1 MTNWDKILADFARKC
16 KGGSPDMTNPRHL
29 ALLRE
34 SLIKFGWNENAA
46 NGIVGNLR
54 EGKEKKPGEI
64 WQNNSNKKN
73 GTFSAKRISDEKIGS
88 NLKDIEQAKLYV
100 AGKFSPGEEKMS
112 SKVGKKGKARVERE
126 AREQDRNEAFQKM
139 KKACEVPGPDGKESK
154 ECIAAKKE
162 FEKADKD
169 WKKAK
174 EKEKSKDKSERKP
187 GDPVDVTA
195 SPQDQVKQ
203 AKENLDRTEKLL
215 KSKEDKK
222 TAACEADENS
232 KSCREATTE
241 YNKAL
246 QAHDDAEYQHGQLV
260 KIEKVLGME
269 DGPKKDKLLTELIQ
283 ESSGRVQKDG
293 VAQPGGIAA
302 SIGESSSTDAAN
314 DITKDYGK
322 HELLSELEPP
332 SNSDEEKKADSL
344 SYDKKSAYAIEL
356 GLVRLSGEDEDIPP
370 GYKPSQH
377 HIDRAKELMERA
389 CAVTGD
395 AGSYNRTICENAKR
409 KYQEAKDDWTRV
421 QKETQRELIRRD
433 RWVSTK
439 RKEILEGDNEVATK
453 IRDKCKKYMV
463 DGDVDTSQKLSKSC
477 KEALKNLNEW
487 LETSYDTGRSSIEE
501 VRNDPASG
509 AHPDFPNDDENKKH
523 GTPLSGI
530 MSPENQALM
539 RGMLEEE
546 KRKALLKCEALENE
560 YDRTECIDTKTKHY
574 DGELKNF
581 DEGMS
586 DHDTGMVYYD
596 KNGNLKF
603 VNISNKKTKL
613 KGKKG
618 SAVSDVPEDR
628 SEGSSTADTH
638 YNGTPT
644 GRIETLAEAID
655 AASEDKDFQK
665 RFPGWDSYKDKVETH
680 LSKAIEEAF
689 KISEDGKAPLIKLG
703 NNGEVKDENGQVI
716 HTIESSVGEEPNA
729 TPSQDAESMAESVDF
744 LPVQG
749 RKYFDDTKDHLKKNG
764 GDAAL
769 EAMFGPK
776 PEGGWTD
783 AHWMALAI
791 KVQKEGKLPNGR
803 AVPYTPYGKL
813 AEKFGDMH
821 KAASRGEYPEGLPP
835 EKRAEWDEKREGVDK
850 NRLFKAFGELKR
862 KREASLEEA
871 HRELADGVRK
881 QDEQWVKDHPKEA
894 KDAGIPPANGPNAE
908 IYVRDFMRNMH
919 WDKYI
924 MNLDGKKQVQIGG
937 VNCRPGDFRGC
948 LAELSGFTG
957 EIDSEEGRK
966 ALMDHVA
973 KYMNL
978 TGDSEEVK
986 MKGTDTNEDG
996 KIDEKER
1003 GEQLKKEEA
1012 LRKIKV
1018 KLDKAAKI
1026 LGEAKNEKP
1035 KDKDK
1040 INSAQANY
1048 NKILKV
1054 YNKLKKEAG
1063 PVIGTDTWRTAG
1075 TSPKTAGGLGPDLIG
1090 CLRKKSNNRAAK
1102 AADEKRKP
1110 K

>member
-1 MTNWDKILADFARKC
+1 
-16 KGGSPDMTNPRHL
+16 
-29 ALLRE
+29 
-34 SLIKFGWNENAA
+34 
-46 NGIVGNLR
+46 
-54 EGKEKKPGEI
+54 
-64 WQNNSNKKN
+64 
-73 GTFSAKRISDEKIGS
+73 
-88 NLKDIEQAKLYV
+88 
-100 AGKFSPGEEKMS
+100 
-112 SKVGKKGKARVERE
+112 
-126 AREQDRNEAFQKM
+126 
-139 KKACEVPGPDGKESK
+139 
-154 ECIAAKKE
+154 
-162 FEKADKD
+162 
-169 WKKAK
+169 
-174 EKEKSKDKSERKP
+174 
-187 GDPVDVTA
+187 
-195 SPQDQVKQ
+195 
-203 AKENLDRTEKLL
+203 
-215 KSKEDKK
+215 
-222 TAACEADENS
+222 
-232 KSCREATTE
+232 
-241 YNKAL
+241 
-246 QAHDDAEYQHGQLV
+246 
-260 KIEKVLGME
+260 
-269 DGPKKDKLLTELIQ
+269 
-283 ESSGRVQKDG
+283 
-293 VAQPGGIAA
+293 
-302 SIGESSSTDAAN
+302 
-314 DITKDYGK
+314 
-322 HELLSELEPP
+322 
-332 SNSDEEKKADSL
+332 
-344 SYDKKSAYAIEL
+344 
-356 GLVRLSGEDEDIPP
+356 
-370 GYKPSQH
+370 
-377 HIDRAKELMERA
+377 
-389 CAVTGD
+389 
-395 AGSYNRTICENAKR
+395 
-409 KYQEAKDDWTRV
+409 
-421 QKETQRELIRRD
+421 
-433 RWVSTK
+433 
-439 RKEILEGDNEVATK
+439 
-453 IRDKCKKYMV
+453 
-463 DGDVDTSQKLSKSC
+463 
-477 KEALKNLNEW
+477 
-487 LETSYDTGRSSIEE
+487 
-501 VRNDPASG
+501 
-509 AHPDFPNDDENKKH
+509 
-523 GTPLSGI
+523 

-560 YDRTECIDTKTKHY
+560 SDRTECIDTKTKHY

-596 KNGNLKF
+596 KNGNLRF

-618 SAVSDVPEDR
+618 SAVTGVVEDR

-665 RFPGWDSYKDKVETH
+665 RFPGWDSYKDEVETH

-689 KISEDGKAPLIKLG
+689 KIAEDGKAPLIKLG

-716 HTIESSVGEEPNA
+716 YTIESSVGEEPNA

-764 GDAAL
+764 GDAEL
-769 EAMFGPK
+769 EAMFGPE
-776 PEGGWTD
+776 PEEGWTD

-821 KAASRGEYPEGLPP
+821 KAASRGEYPEGVSENQDLKDRWDK
-835 EKRAEWDEKREGVDK
+835 EKGGIVDS
-850 NRLFKAFGELKR
+850 RLFKAFGELKR

-881 QDEQWVKDHPKEA
+881 QDEKWVEEHPKEA
-894 KDAGIPPANGPNAE
+894 EDAGIPPANGPNAE

-966 ALMDHVA
+966 DLMDHVA

-986 MKGTDTNEDG
+986 MKGTDTDGDG
-996 KIDEKER
+996 KIDKKER

-1026 LGEAKNEKP
+1026 LGDVKNEKP
-1035 KDKDK
+1035 NKKSSLADKKKWKERPPKEIEDYK
-1040 INSAQANY
+1040 NRLKAAQANY

-1075 TSPKTAGGLGPDLIG
+1075 TSPKTAGGMGPDLIG
-1090 CLRKKSNNRAAK
+1090 CLRKKSNNRAAE
-1102 AADEKRKP
+1102 AADEKRNP

>member
-1 MTNWDKILADFARKC
+1 MNDWDKILKDFARKC
-16 KGGSPDMTNPRHL
+16 KGGAPDMTNSRHL

-34 SLIKFGWNENAA
+34 SLLRFGWNENAA
-46 NGIVGNLR
+46 NEIVGNLR
-54 EGKEKKPGEI
+54 EGKAKRPGEI

-126 AREQDRNEAFQKM
+126 ARENDRNEAFQKM

-232 KSCREATTE
+232 KSCREATAEHKTAE
-241 YNKAL
+241 KARDN
-246 QAHDDAEYQHGQLV
+246 AKYQHGQLV
-260 KIEKVLGME
+260 KIEKVLGMK
-269 DGPKKDKLLTELIQ
+269 DGEVDKDGKTKGDLLTELIQ

-293 VAQPGGIAA
+293 FAQPGGISA

-314 DITKDYGK
+314 DIAKDYGK

-344 SYDKKSAYAIEL
+344 SYDKKTEYGIEL
-356 GLVRLSGEDEDIPP
+356 GLVRLSGEDEDNPP
-370 GYKPSQH
+370 GYKPSQK
-377 HIDRAKELMERA
+377 HIDRAKEAMDIA
-389 CAVTGD
+389 CPVPRPEAPDTPECK
-395 AGSYNRTICENAKR
+395 AAKE
-409 KYQEAKDDWTRV
+409 KWNKAKDDWTRV

-439 RKEILEGDNEVATK
+439 RKEILDGNNEVATK
-453 IRDKCKKYMV
+453 ILDKCPMK

-477 KEALKNLNEW
+477 KDALKTLNDW
-487 LETSYDTGRSSIEE
+487 IETAYDTGRASIEE

-509 AHPDFPNDDENKKH
+509 AGPDFPNDQPD
-523 GTPLSGI
+523 GLPQSGI

-596 KNGNLKF
+596 KNGNLRF

-618 SAVSDVPEDR
+618 SAVSGVPEDR
-628 SEGSSTADTH
+628 SEGSSAADPH

-655 AASEDKDFQK
+655 VASEDKDFQK
-665 RFPGWDSYKDKVETH
+665 RFPGWDNYKDEVETH
-680 LSKAIEEAF
+680 LTKSIKAAF
-689 KISEDGKAPLIKLG
+689 EIAENGKAPLIKLG

-716 HTIESSVGEEPNA
+716 HEIDHENKPPDGN
-729 TPSQDAESMAESVDF
+729 PSQDAESMAESVDF

-764 GDAAL
+764 GDAEL

-850 NRLFKAFGELKR
+850 NPLFKAFGELKR

-871 HRELADGVRK
+871 HREIADGIRK
-881 QDEQWVKDHPKEA
+881 QDEQWTKDHPEEA
-894 KDAGIPPANGPNAE
+894 EAAGIPPANGPNAE

-937 VNCRPGDFRGC
+937 VNCRPEDFRGC

-1063 PVIGTDTWRTAG
+1063 PVIGSDTWRTAG

-1090 CLRKKSNNRAAK
+1090 CLRKKTNNRK
-1102 AADEKRKP
+1102 ADEADKKRKP

>member
-344 SYDKKSAYAIEL
+344 SYDKKTEYGIEL
-356 GLVRLSGEDEDIPP
+356 GLVRLSGEDEDNPP
-370 GYKPSQH
+370 GYKPSQQ
-377 HIDRAKELMERA
+377 HIDRAKEAMDIA
-389 CAVTGD
+389 CPVPQPE
-395 AGSYNRTICENAKR
+395 GSDTPECKAAKE
-409 KYQEAKDDWTRV
+409 KWNKAKDDWTRV

-453 IRDKCKKYMV
+453 IRDKCPMK

-509 AHPDFPNDDENKKH
+509 AGSGFPNDQPD
-523 GTPLSGI
+523 GLPQSGI

-546 KRKALLKCEALENE
+546 KRKALLKCEAL
-560 YDRTECIDTKTKHY
+560 
-574 DGELKNF
+574 
-581 DEGMS
+581 
-586 DHDTGMVYYD
+586 
-596 KNGNLKF
+596 
-603 VNISNKKTKL
+603 
-613 KGKKG
+613 
-618 SAVSDVPEDR
+618 
-628 SEGSSTADTH
+628 
-638 YNGTPT
+638 
-644 GRIETLAEAID
+644 
-655 AASEDKDFQK
+655 
-665 RFPGWDSYKDKVETH
+665 
-680 LSKAIEEAF
+680 
-689 KISEDGKAPLIKLG
+689 
-703 NNGEVKDENGQVI
+703 
-716 HTIESSVGEEPNA
+716 
-729 TPSQDAESMAESVDF
+729 
-744 LPVQG
+744 
-749 RKYFDDTKDHLKKNG
+749 
-764 GDAAL
+764 
-769 EAMFGPK
+769 
-776 PEGGWTD
+776 
-783 AHWMALAI
+783 
-791 KVQKEGKLPNGR
+791 
-803 AVPYTPYGKL
+803 
-813 AEKFGDMH
+813 
-821 KAASRGEYPEGLPP
+821 
-835 EKRAEWDEKREGVDK
+835 
-850 NRLFKAFGELKR
+850 
-862 KREASLEEA
+862 
-871 HRELADGVRK
+871 
-881 QDEQWVKDHPKEA
+881 
-894 KDAGIPPANGPNAE
+894 
-908 IYVRDFMRNMH
+908 
-919 WDKYI
+919 
-924 MNLDGKKQVQIGG
+924 
-937 VNCRPGDFRGC
+937 
-948 LAELSGFTG
+948 
-957 EIDSEEGRK
+957 
-966 ALMDHVA
+966 
-973 KYMNL
+973 
-978 TGDSEEVK
+978 
-986 MKGTDTNEDG
+986 
-996 KIDEKER
+996 
-1003 GEQLKKEEA
+1003 
-1012 LRKIKV
+1012 
-1018 KLDKAAKI
+1018 
-1026 LGEAKNEKP
+1026 
-1035 KDKDK
+1035 
-1040 INSAQANY
+1040 
-1048 NKILKV
+1048 
-1054 YNKLKKEAG
+1054 
-1063 PVIGTDTWRTAG
+1063 
-1075 TSPKTAGGLGPDLIG
+1075 
-1090 CLRKKSNNRAAK
+1090 
-1102 AADEKRKP
+1102 
-1110 K
+1110 